1 VDITVG
7 NVSHSAQLGGYYL
20 DFSVSADQVAE
31 GLYGPFDGD
40 GVPLVDYDRLLLGSP
55 NVKRGHVYGIH
66 YTPVTIAQYG
76 LGLHSACERQAN
88 AEQHRLF
95 LKMADWHVDNL
106 VDLGAFSVWPHH
118 FEFPIFNLSPPWV
131 SGMAQGQ
138 GISLLLRAYQDS
150 ADERYL
156 DAARCAMAAFDHDVA
171 VGGAAVTE
179 GADDL
184 WLEEYPNKP
193 ASHVLNGFIFAL
205 WGVMDYHRVTKDA
218 WAGAMVARCVAT
230 LARNMDRFE
239 GFYWSRYD
247 LVRSGNSSMDY
258 HKLHV
263 MQLDVMAA
271 LTSEPVLLQVA
282 QRWRAYVGGKD
293 AFKRTL
299 YRYARGLLRR
309 AGFGFENQSS
319 FVGIVAPCK

>member
-1 VDITVG
+1 MDITAG
-7 NVSHSAQLGGYYL
+7 NVSHSPQLGAYYL
-20 DFSVSADQVAE
+20 DFSASADQVAQ
-31 GLYGPFDGD
+31 GLFGPFDAD

-55 NVKRGHVYGIH
+55 NVKPGQVYGIH
-66 YTPVTIAQYG
+66 YTPVTVAQYG
-76 LGLHSACERQAN
+76 LGLHSACERQPD

-95 LKMADWHVDNL
+95 MKMADWHVDNL
-106 VDLGAFSVWPHH
+106 VDQGAFSVWLHE
-118 FEFPIFNLSPPWV
+118 FEFPIFNLNPPWV

-138 GISLLLRAYQDS
+138 GISLLLRAYQAS
-150 ADERYL
+150 ADTRYL
-156 DAARCAMAAFDHDVA
+156 EAARRAISAFDHDLA
-171 VGGAAVTE
+171 VGGASVTE
-179 GADDL
+179 GVEDV
-184 WLEEYPNKP
+184 WLEEYPNHP

-205 WGVMDYHRVTKDA
+205 WGVMDYHRATQDA
-218 WAGAMVARCVAT
+218 AAGAMVARCVAT
-230 LARNMDRFE
+230 LARNMNKFE

-263 MQLDVMAA
+263 MQLDVMAS
-271 LTSEPVLLQVA
+271 LTADPTLLKYA
-282 QRWRAYVGGKD
+282 QRWCAYLDGKD

-319 FVGIVAPCK
+319 FVGIVAQLK